1 VPTAACRT
9 LRAISRVAEP
19 CSSTAEAIVVATTLM
34 SPMVWLMLSIA
45 STHSLATL
53 LEWVTRRPAADL
65 GNGGGKLIGRRR
77 NRGDA
82 CRGLFRRGGRCGGPT
97 CH

>member
-45 STHSLATL
+45 PTHSLATL
-53 LEWVTRRPAADL
+53 LE
-65 GNGGGKLIGRRR
+65 
-77 NRGDA
+77 
-82 CRGLFRRGGRCGGPT
+82 
-97 CH
+97 